1 MNKEYTYIYMV
12 LDESGS
18 MSTRRADVIGS
29 VNSFIKKH
37 KEIPGK
43 ADITIRTFN
52 DKHNIILNNKD
63 LYSTGDLHENSYY
76 PMGSTALYDAIG
88 LGIDTLGGILREKN
102 PKDRPD
108 KVIFIIQTDGEEN
121 SSVVYKLQDIK
132 EKIQHQTSKYNW
144 EFVFVGVT
152 SESVLNAQDMGIPK
166 DNTMA
171 YINSS
176 KGTQQTFDSL
186 ASNSVCYRSSGVAS
200 MAFTQKDRD
209 AQTDSTVP
217 GEIQSNS
224 PNIISNINKL
234 FEINQIVP

>member
-1 MNKEYTYIYMV
+1 MNTEYTYIYMV

-52 DKHNIILNNKD
+52 DEHNRVVNNKD
-63 LYSTGDLHENSYY
+63 LYSISDLHENNYY

-88 LGIDTLGGILREKN
+88 LGIDSLGGILKEK
-102 PKDRPD
+102 KSADRPS

-166 DNTMA
+166 ANTMA
-171 YINSS
+171 YVNNA
-176 KGTQQTFDSL
+176 KGMQQTFDSL
-186 ASNSVCYRSSGVAS
+186 ASNSVCYRSSGTFS
-200 MAFTQKDRD
+200 MAFTQKDRE
-209 AQTDSTVP
+209 AQTDCAVT
-217 GEIQSNS
+217 GDTQEIQS
-224 PNIISNINKL
+224 NIISNIDKL
-234 FEINQIVP
+234 LTNSEAIP